1 MKNDYQIEN
10 VIDEINIS
18 KNNSKKIVFTNGVF
32 DLLHVGHIRYLN
44 EAKNLGDILVVGLNS
59 DSSVEKIKG
68 PSRPINKL
76 EDRALVLMA
85 LKSVDYVISFDDE
98 TPLNLIKK
106 VMPDI
111 LVKGGD
117 YKIKDIVG
125 HKDVIENGG
134 SVQSLPF
141 HKGYSSSKFINQIKK
156 H

>member
-44 EAKNLGDILVVGLNS
+44 EAKNLGNILVVGLNS
-59 DSSVEKIKG
+59 DSSVKKIKG
-68 PSRPINKL
+68 PSIPINKL